1 MLTDL
6 VERLRGAL
14 SILYR
19 EAIKFGVVGALA
31 FVIDVGLMNL
41 LRATVLEDKP
51 TTAKIISASVATA
64 FAWVGNRA
72 WTFRHRRSRRMHHEA
87 LLFFLTNGVALLI
100 GAGTIAFSHYVL
112 GLQTLAADNIANIIG
127 IALGTLFRFWA
138 YRTVVFSKQE
148 ILEDVSPL
156 AHQHGHRH

>member
-1 MLTDL
+1 MLNDL
-6 VERLRGAL
+6 VDRLRDAL
-14 SILYR
+14 SMLYR

-51 TTAKIISASVATA
+51 TTAKIISASVATV
-64 FAWVGNRA
+64 FAWIGNRA

-112 GLQTLAADNIANIIG
+112 GLQTLAADNVANIIG

-138 YRTVVFSKQE
+138 YRTVVFSRQE
-148 ILEDVSPL
+148 ILEDASPL
-156 AHQHGHRH
+156 AHQQGHRH